1 MKGFVSDRKTEE
13 DENKMKNNNYRTNMG
28 KRIMGLMAAIALSA
42 SLLAG
47 CGQSN
52 RDAESVRDTVS
63 IGEERTE
70 AQRPESNAGTGDFS
84 ENSTDTGNMENQ
96 TGGDQAT
103 ESGGTQLEVRFGDS
117 GEPFM
122 MTLLDNETAAAVA
135 RYVGTSDWR
144 LPIYERDA
152 DADYSVLQYYDI
164 PSRYEIPSNSETVTE
179 AKAGDVFY
187 SDPNRIVLFYHD
199 AEISAEYTK
208 IGTFEATEE
217 FITAVEENP
226 VLEGWGNKIIQISQ
240 P

>member
-1 MKGFVSDRKTEE
+1 
-13 DENKMKNNNYRTNMG
+13 MKNNNYRTNMG
-28 KRIMGLMAAIALSA
+28 KRIMGLMAVMALSA

-52 RDAESVRDTVS
+52 TDAESVRDTVS

-84 ENSTDTGNMENQ
+84 ENGTDTENMEDQ
-96 TGGDQAT
+96 TGGDQTT
-103 ESGGTQLEVRFGDS
+103 ESGSTQLEVRFGDS

-122 MTLLDNETAAAVA
+122 MTLLDNETAAAIA